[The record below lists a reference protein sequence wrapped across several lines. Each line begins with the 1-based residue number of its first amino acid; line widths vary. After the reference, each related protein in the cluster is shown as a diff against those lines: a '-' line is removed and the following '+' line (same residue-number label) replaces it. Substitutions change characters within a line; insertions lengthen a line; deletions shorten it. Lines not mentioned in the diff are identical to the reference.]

1 METLGATA
9 AHDLDELESFGF
21 ALERHPYQG
30 VAYRGPS
37 ARLCPDQIEYELG
50 TQRIGRRI
58 AVWNRVTSTNDLA
71 ARTAVS
77 RANEGLVILAESQTA
92 GRGSRGRRW
101 TAPAGTSLLM
111 SVLLF
116 PPEPLTDPAWL
127 TALGAVAVAEI
138 VDEWSGANALIKW
151 PNDVRVDGKKI
162 AGILVERSAGAVLG
176 IGVNA
181 NVDAS
186 ALPPEVRD
194 GATSLH
200 ALRGTTVDRSE
211 LVRALIQRL
220 DALYDHSL
228 RAGASVLSAP
238 WRQRSEHLGAAVVVT
253 TPSGPIAGRLDDL
266 DLCRGLALTGPDGGK
281 IHVPARQ
288 ILSIQPGSAAGS

>member
-1 METLGATA
+1 MTALTREHPLAPSASTGQRRVSSLETLGAA
-9 AHDLDELESFGF
+9 PRRDLDELESFGF

-71 ARTAVS
+71 ARGRFA
-77 RANEGLVILAESQTA
+77 ANEGLVILAESQTA

-127 TALGAVAVAEI
+127 TGRR
-138 VDEWSGANALIKW
+138 GRGRGN
-151 PNDVRVDGKKI
+151 RRRM
-162 AGILVERSAGAVLG
+162 ERG
-176 IGVNA
+176 
-181 NVDAS
+181 
-186 ALPPEVRD
+186 
-194 GATSLH
+194 
-200 ALRGTTVDRSE
+200 
-211 LVRALIQRL
+211 QRL
-220 DALYDHSL
+220 DQMA
-228 RAGASVLSAP
+228 
-238 WRQRSEHLGAAVVVT
+238 E
-253 TPSGPIAGRLDDL
+253 
-266 DLCRGLALTGPDGGK
+266 
-281 IHVPARQ
+281 
-288 ILSIQPGSAAGS
+288 